1 MHLNS
6 KNGFVRHT
14 EDRVRPLEVLTSKR
28 LVDGSVSPRQNTEIA
43 QWKLSFWARG
53 RVESGEGQQTDIWCN
68 SEGEA
73 RQRFGEYRRIL
84 ESHTLI
90 ISRVELLAP
99 SGESVSG
106 IVICQQLMLFGS
118 PGIASD
124 LKRCV
129 YPV

>member
-28 LVDGSVSPRQNTEIA
+28 LVDGSVSPRQKTEIA
-43 QWKLSFWARG
+43 RSKLSVWARG
-53 RVESGEGQQTDIWCN
+53 RDELGEGQQTDIWCN
-68 SEGEA
+68 SECEA

-99 SGESVSG
+99 SGEKTTTV
-106 IVICQQLMLFGS
+106 
-118 PGIASD
+118 
-124 LKRCV
+124 
-129 YPV
+129 

>member
-1 MHLNS
+1 MHLNG
-6 KNGFVRHT
+6 KNGFVRQT
-14 EDRVRPLEVLTSKR
+14 ENGMRPLEVVTSKR

-90 ISRVELLAP
+90 ITRVELLAP
-99 SGESVSG
+99 SGEKTTTV
-106 IVICQQLMLFGS
+106 
-118 PGIASD
+118 
-124 LKRCV
+124 
-129 YPV
+129 